1 MTIQELKKELGL
13 SNKDIMAK
21 FSGKDEKIN
30 GKWYP
35 VTVEASLLKSAI
47 KKLYVGQ
54 RKSYG
59 TVQQIRG
66 RFSKND

>member
-1 MTIQELKKELGL
+1 MKKVNLKMEKMEKL
-13 SNKDIMAK
+13 KK

-35 VTVEASLLKSAI
+35 VTVEAETLKEAI

-59 TVQQIRG
+59 IVQAIRG
-66 RFSKND
+66 RFSKD

>member
-1 MTIQELKKELGL
+1 MGWCSKFLNMTKY
-13 SNKDIMAK
+13 
-21 FSGKDEKIN
+21 SGKDEKIN
-30 GKWYP
+30 GEWYP
-35 VTVEASLLKSAI
+35 VTVEASSLKSAI

-59 TVQQIRG
+59 TVEAIRG

>member
-1 MTIQELKKELGL
+1 
-13 SNKDIMAK
+13 MAK

-35 VTVEASLLKSAI
+35 VTIEASSLKSAI

-54 RKSYG
+54 RKFYG
-59 TVQQIRG
+59 TVQAIRG

>member
-1 MTIQELKKELGL
+1 
-13 SNKDIMAK
+13 MAT

-30 GKWYP
+30 GQWYP
-35 VTVEASLLKSAI
+35 VTVEASSLKDAI

-59 TVQQIRG
+59 SVEQVRG
-66 RFSKND
+66 RFTKNV